1 MSDCDSD
8 EDALVDDV
16 YAYLVQNS
24 YPKGCSGTRK
34 RQIRKRAERF
44 SVKGG
49 NLFYCVKK
57 GGKQVQRH
65 ALATKLC

>member
-1 MSDCDSD
+1 MSGCDSD

-44 SVKGG
+44 SVKEATYSTA
-49 NLFYCVKK
+49 LKK
-57 GGKQVQRH
+57 EENRYKYTH
-65 ALATKLC
+65 